1 MVLSCIHQTPYS
13 DCGSCWAH
21 AALSALADRIK
32 IARDAQGDDINL
44 SIQYVL
50 NCGAGIAGSCHGGT
64 HTGTYQLIKEKGS
77 IPYDTCQPYIA
88 CSSDSE
94 EGFCGHVDT
103 SCSAMNTCRTC
114 STFTENGGSCK
125 PLEYYPNAT
134 VAEYGMI
141 KGDSKEEVVM
151 NIKKEIKARGPVA
164 VSHH

>member
-1 MVLSCIHQTPYS
+1 MAFYFVV

-50 NCGAGIAGSCHGGT
+50 NCGAGVAGSCHGGT

-88 CSSDSE
+88 CSSDST
-94 EGFCGHVDT
+94 EGFCAHVDT
-103 SCSAMNTCRTC
+103 TCSALNTCRTC
-114 STFTENGGSCK
+114 DTFSKNGGHCRA
-125 PLEYYPNAT
+125 LDYYPNAT

-141 KGDSKEEVVM
+141 QGENKKEVVM
-151 NIKKEIKARGPVA
+151 NIKKEIKARVR
-164 VSHH
+164 V